1 MLTAAAIIVSIAALM
16 WAAIG
21 VGMAVFLYRIGR
33 SQ

>member
-1 MLTAAAIIVSIAALM
+1 MFTAAMIVVSLAALI

-21 VGMAVFLYRIGR
+21 VAMAVFLYRIGR

>member
-1 MLTAAAIIVSIAALM
+1 MFTAAMIVVSLAALI